1 MGNIVGHSP
10 SSCAYAH
17 CFNVAESAGH
27 LAAFAGVLAALTFSA
42 IIYLAGKSGLKRN
55 GLEDTLITMYC
66 GLVALLFA
74 TYLFAESAAEERGNL
89 RVASGAFMAS
99 LILAIAVL
107 YLFLGIMQ
115 LMSTHE
121 YNTVSRFVGRTARWL
136 ISPAVFAFLGSSAV
150 NAWGLNKTEAGAWE
164 SMLGY
169 TCIGLAAVFV
179 VYLVSLSHIPRL
191 RNVGRNMKPRT
202 WAHWSLVLVVVPSVL
217 DLIWSER
224 GRVAALP
231 ASIYIAAIVG
241 VFVSLVIYCA
251 LLAGLADDGSQE
263 RVIARG
269 ATRSVPPQTRPLP
282 YGSRPSRKTSPRRS
296 A

>member
-1 MGNIVGHSP
+1 MGDIVGHP
-10 SSCAYAH
+10 QSSCVYAH

-27 LAAFAGVLAALTFSA
+27 LAPFAGVLAAFTFSA
-42 IIYLAGKSGLKRN
+42 IIYLTGKTGHKCN

-136 ISPAVFAFLGSSAV
+136 VSPAVFAFLASSAV
-150 NAWGLNKTEAGAWE
+150 NAWGLNKTETGAWE
-164 SMLGY
+164 STLGY
-169 TCIGLAAVFV
+169 TCIGLAAALA
-179 VYLVSLSHIPRL
+179 VYLVSLSHIQRL
-191 RNVGRNMKPRT
+191 RNIGCGIKPRA
-202 WAHWSLVLVVVPSVL
+202 WAYWSLVLVAAPAVL

-224 GRVAALP
+224 GRAAALP
-231 ASIYIAAIVG
+231 ATICIAAIVG
-241 VFVSLVIYCA
+241 IFVSLVAYCA
-251 LLAGLADDGSQE
+251 LLAGLADDGSLG
-263 RVIARG
+263 RAVK
-269 ATRSVPPQTRPLP
+269 ATRSGSPRTRERP
-282 YGSRPSRKTSPRRS
+282 YRSRLFRKTPPRRS